1 MIEFKMPSLGA
12 DMEDGTLVEWF
23 KQPGDT
29 LHRGDIIALV
39 ETQKGAIEIEVF
51 EEGTLGQHKVEL
63 GQKVPVGTVIAT
75 IIAPGET
82 RAEAPLPLT
91 AAPAP
96 EPPGAEAARPEPV
109 KPVPK
114 PVVPQPAEPAAEGL
128 ETAELLP
135 PAVRATPA
143 ARRRAAELGIALEFL
158 GPGPDGVIGLEQIVA
173 AKAEGRAPEKP
184 QPAVR
189 AGLDLGEMRKAIA
202 AVMSRSH
209 HDVPHYWVS
218 HSIDVTVLLRW
229 IEAENDHRP
238 VTRRLLYV
246 APLMKAIAITLKEVP
261 ELNGHFD
268 GTFRATESVHM
279 GIATALRGGG
289 LVAPAI
295 RDVDRL
301 DVGGLMV
308 AIADLVPRGRA
319 GRLRSSEM
327 TDGTVTLSNLG
338 EGSAETVLP
347 LIYPPQVAIIGCGA
361 ATLRPWAVGDAVAV
375 RQVMN
380 VTVAGDHRVSDGRRA
395 AQFLIRLAQLLEHP
409 EDL

>member
-1 MIEFKMPSLGA
+1 MPSLGA
-12 DMEDGTLVEWF
+12 DMEAGTLVEWF

-29 LHRGDIIALV
+29 LHRGDVIALV

-51 EEGTLGQHKVEL
+51 DEGTVGEHKIQP
-63 GQKVPVGTVIAT
+63 GQKVSVGTAMAT
-75 IIAPGET
+75 ILAPGEA
-82 RAEAPLPLT
+82 RPEGPASPAT
-91 AAPAP
+91 AGAP
-96 EPPGAEAARPEPV
+96 EPPPKEIQLKAARPAL
-109 KPVPK
+109 VPT
-114 PVVPQPAEPAAEGL
+114 VPTPAEPVAERP
-128 ETAELLP
+128 ETGRP
-135 PAVRATPA
+135 VSPVVKATPA
-143 ARRRAAELGIALEFL
+143 ARRRAAELGIALESL
-158 GPGPDGVIGLEQIVA
+158 TAGADGVIGLDQIPQ
-173 AKAEGRAPEKP
+173 AKAEKQMPERA
-184 QPAVR
+184 QATVR

-209 HDVPHYWVS
+209 RDVPHYWVG

-229 IEAENDHRP
+229 VEVENAHRP
-238 VTRRLLYV
+238 ITRRLLYV
-246 APLMKAIAITLKEVP
+246 APLMKAIAIALKDVP

-268 GTFRATESVHM
+268 GAFQPFGSVHM
-279 GIATALRGGG
+279 GVATALRGGG

-301 DVGGLMV
+301 DIDTLMA
-308 AIADLVPRGRA
+308 AIADLVPRART

-338 EGSAETVLP
+338 EGSADTVLP

-361 ATLRPWAVGDAVAV
+361 ATPRPWAIGDAVDV
-375 RQVMN
+375 RRVMN